1 VRKKQEGCE
10 AAERLQKLRAHRGL
24 VELKLGAERSLG
36 VHHARDHVQAGAQ
49 VHAVFHHFAVVLQR
63 RFVGVGVAGLAR
75 LAVRLEQTDPRVRG
89 PLVPA
94 QGGCLGRGV

>member
-1 VRKKQEGCE
+1 
-10 AAERLQKLRAHRGL
+10 
-24 VELKLGAERSLG
+24 
-36 VHHARDHVQAGAQ
+36 
-49 VHAVFHHFAVVLQR
+49 VVLQR

-94 QGGCLGRGV
+94 RDGCLGRGV